1 MGVRENKSWP
11 PPSRRAALRGEV
23 SNTRGVTGAPS
34 PTGRRMST
42 VGAYSWL
49 ERDEASRKSSQRPR
63 GGPDVALIMACFHD
77 ERHSPGLWLSG
88 LLQSLR
94 QAPTPLCLPLV
105 STRLLLP
112 PDFSHLL
119 LSLPPPK
126 KPVAGLGAA
135 AAGGVAAGRAAEGPG
150 AAGTA
155 AGGSLPGGLCAQRE
169 PGAGRHPVQAGGA
182 EVGSLAP
189 GRGWWGE
196 GRGGSARDVRC
207 QTKDRGDADLPSP
220 QG

>member
-1 MGVRENKSWP
+1 MGSQVHQAPQGGGCPPWGHTAGWSGTRPPGRVAKGPEVGQMWPSSWHASMTNAIPRAFGSLGSCNPSVRPPHPSACSWSP
-11 PPSRRAALRGEV
+11 RDCCSPQ
-23 SNTRGVTGAPS
+23 TS
-34 PTGRRMST
+34 PTFFFPS
-42 VGAYSWL
+42 
-49 ERDEASRKSSQRPR
+49 
-63 GGPDVALIMACFHD
+63 
-77 ERHSPGLWLSG
+77 
-88 LLQSLR
+88 
-94 QAPTPLCLPLV
+94 
-105 STRLLLP
+105 
-112 PDFSHLL
+112 
-119 LSLPPPK
+119 PPPK

>member
-1 MGVRENKSWP
+1 
-11 PPSRRAALRGEV
+11 
-23 SNTRGVTGAPS
+23 
-34 PTGRRMST
+34 MST

-49 ERDEASRKSSQRPR
+49 ERDEASRKSSERPR
-63 GGPDVALIMACFHD
+63 GGPDAALITAHFQD

-88 LLQSLR
+88 LLRSLP
-94 QAPTPLCLPLV
+94 QAPTPLCLLLV
-105 STRLLLP
+105 SMRLLLP

-155 AGGSLPGGLCAQRE
+155 AGGSLPGGLCARRE
-169 PGAGRHPVQAGGA
+169 PGAGRHPVQARGA
-182 EVGSLAP
+182 EVGSLSP
-189 GRGWWGE
+189 GRGE
-196 GRGGSARDVRC
+196 GRGRQRERC
-207 QTKDRGDADLPSP
+207 QLSDEGQRRCRPPLPSGLSLHNHLP
-220 QG
+220 GHLAALYP